1 MDITP
6 DMVSIAIDRLKC
18 GKACGSDSLFAE
30 HYIHADSRLSVLLST
45 FFTSALTHGHV
56 PDAFMQSILVPLV
69 KNKAGDSSDVNN
81 YRPIALVTIASKNFE
96 IIVLDVIEPFIAM
109 CDNQFGFKK
118 KHATDHCIYALKN
131 VISYYNWFGSPVYTC
146 FLDASKAF
154 DRVEHWS
161 LFKKLID
168 RNVPLVVVRILVHW
182 YRQQTLCVKWGR
194 NTSSFFTVSNGV
206 RQGGILSPFLFTLYI
221 DELSYQLNNSNLGC
235 HINNVCVNHLF
246 YADDL
251 CLMAPSPVGLQ
262 HLIDICANY
271 GYENDILFNRSKS
284 VGMVVKP
291 RGRNVSTPLMY
302 LNGDALE
309 YVDSVKYL
317 GVMLS
322 NDMKDDADMNRHL
335 RSFYARSN
343 VIFRKFHH
351 CSASIKVNLIKTY
364 CAPYCSQLWVNHSKC
379 SYNKLRVAYNN
390 AYRRVLGYARSD
402 SASSMFVNNRVE
414 NYDAHNRNLI
424 YSLRSRLLDSDNQI
438 VACLNECFYIRGRYM
453 WTSWRESLYM

>member
-1 MDITP
+1 
-6 DMVSIAIDRLKC
+6 MVSVAIGKLKS
-18 GKACGSDSLFAE
+18 GKACGSDRLFAE
-30 HYIHADSRLSVLLST
+30 HYIHADSRLAVLLST

-56 PDAFMQSILVPLV
+56 PDAFMQSILVPV
-69 KNKAGDSSDVNN
+69 IKNKSGDSNDVNN
-81 YRPIALVTIASKNFE
+81 YRPIALVTIASAIFE
-96 IIVLDVIEPFIAM
+96 TILLDVMEPFIVT

-118 KHATDHCIYALKN
+118 KHSTEHCIYALKN

-168 RNVPLVVVRILVHW
+168 RNVPLVVVRLLVHW
-182 YRQQTLCVKWGR
+182 YRHQTLCVKWGR
-194 NTSSFFTVSNGV
+194 NTSSFFTVTNGV
-206 RQGGILSPFLFTLYI
+206 RQGGILSPFLFTLYV
-221 DELSYQLNNSNLGC
+221 DDLSHRLNNSKVGC
-235 HINNVCVNHLF
+235 HINNVCINHLF

-262 HLIDICANY
+262 LLIDICANY
-271 GYENDILFNRSKS
+271 GFENDILFNRSKS
-284 VGMVVKP
+284 MCMVVKP
-291 RGRNVSTPLMY
+291 RGRNVSTPLMF

-317 GVMLS
+317 GVVLS
-322 NDMKDDADMNRHL
+322 QDMKDDADMSRHL

-364 CAPYCSQLWVNHSKC
+364 CAPYCSQLWVNHTKC

-390 AYRRVLGYARSD
+390 AYRRVLGYVKSD
-402 SASSMFVNNRVE
+402 SASNMFVNNQVK
-414 NYDAHNRNLI
+414 NFDAYNRHLI
-424 YSLRSRLLDSDNQI
+424 YSLRSRILNCENSI
-438 VACLNECFYIRGRYM
+438 VVCLNDCFYIRGRYM
-453 WTSWRESLYM
+453 WTSWQKSLYTV

>member
-1 MDITP
+1 
-6 DMVSIAIDRLKC
+6 
-18 GKACGSDSLFAE
+18 
-30 HYIHADSRLSVLLST
+30 
-45 FFTSALTHGHV
+45 
-56 PDAFMQSILVPLV
+56 
-69 KNKAGDSSDVNN
+69 
-81 YRPIALVTIASKNFE
+81 
-96 IIVLDVIEPFIAM
+96 
-109 CDNQFGFKK
+109 
-118 KHATDHCIYALKN
+118 
-131 VISYYNWFGSPVYTC
+131 
-146 FLDASKAF
+146 
-154 DRVEHWS
+154 
-161 LFKKLID
+161 
-168 RNVPLVVVRILVHW
+168 
-182 YRQQTLCVKWGR
+182 
-194 NTSSFFTVSNGV
+194 
-206 RQGGILSPFLFTLYI
+206 
-221 DELSYQLNNSNLGC
+221 
-235 HINNVCVNHLF
+235 
-246 YADDL
+246 
-251 CLMAPSPVGLQ
+251 MAPSPVGLQ

-284 VGMVVKP
+284 VCMVVKP

-351 CSASIKVNLIKTY
+351 GSASIKVNLIKTY

-438 VACLNECFYIRGRYM
+438 VACLNKCFYIRGRYM
-453 WTSWRESLYM
+453 WTSWRESLYINM